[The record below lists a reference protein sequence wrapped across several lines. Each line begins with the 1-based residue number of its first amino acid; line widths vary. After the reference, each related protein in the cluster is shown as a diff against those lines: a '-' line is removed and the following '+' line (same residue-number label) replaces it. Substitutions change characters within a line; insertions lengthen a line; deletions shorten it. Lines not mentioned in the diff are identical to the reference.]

1 MIYFQLTTL
10 AIIIFAFFVSSTRTL
25 YYYDNDDLMEKR
37 REDKIGKL
45 YLGFNMNEEGDKRKY
60 LLLIHMMLRI
70 VLVAIPALF
79 EDQKT

>member
-1 MIYFQLTTL
+1 
-10 AIIIFAFFVSSTRTL
+10 
-25 YYYDNDDLMEKR
+25 MEKR